1 MTHVWPG
8 HDREIFVQMLKDYG
22 YGGVVTNV
30 RQEDGFTAN
39 RKNLEEFNGLVELLK
54 KNEMSYWLYDE
65 SGYPSGS
72 GGGLVLKGHEELEAK
87 GLYMH
92 RIVSYEKRTAH
103 FRLDME
109 SDKIVWA
116 AKYRLDTE
124 RPEDSIFLEK
134 QLSAGGL

>member
-1 MTHVWPG
+1 
-8 HDREIFVQMLKDYG
+8 MLKDYG

-87 GLYMH
+87 GLYT
-92 RIVSYEKRTAH
+92 VSYTH
-103 FRLDME
+103 LHGE
-109 SDKIVWA
+109 SDDRQYH
-116 AKYRLDTE
+116 YRGE
-124 RPEDSIFLEK
+124 
-134 QLSAGGL
+134 GCGLF